1 MKNSLEKHISL
12 KEQLKGPNFLGD
24 NGQLFLVRCYNCA
37 EGNGRENWGPVVATG
52 HCAWCGW
59 ADEGETDDE

>member
-1 MKNSLEKHISL
+1 MKSVLDYPISREK
-12 KEQLKGPNFLGD
+12 QLKGPNFLSD
-24 NGQLFLVRCYNCA
+24 KGQLFLVRCYSCA
-37 EGNGRENWGPVVATG
+37 EGDGRENWAPFVATG